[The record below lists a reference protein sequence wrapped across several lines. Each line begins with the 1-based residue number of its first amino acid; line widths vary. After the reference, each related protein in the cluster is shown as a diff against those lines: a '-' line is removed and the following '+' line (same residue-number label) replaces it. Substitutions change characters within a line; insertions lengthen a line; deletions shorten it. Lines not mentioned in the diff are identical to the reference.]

1 MSRLAHSL
9 KEKKDADIKKDYAAL
24 NKELK
29 TAVVFER
36 LSQKYY
42 LSPDTLRN
50 IVYKKGA

>member
-1 MSRLAHSL
+1 MRNSCL
-9 KEKKDADIKKDYAAL
+9 KAKRDADIKKDYATL

-42 LSPDTLRN
+42 LAPTTLID
-50 IVYKKGA
+50 IVYKKEA